1 MRLFYL
7 GFILCLEVMSPNGA
21 TVGKKPVVCFLI
33 SLFKKKW
40 TLLSVIG
47 VGGNIRAKAYVVIR
61 AGVKRKKKK
70 KKYNFSF
77 TTNPHLKWGAFFFFP
92 QREFGTFRFILA

>member
-1 MRLFYL
+1 
-7 GFILCLEVMSPNGA
+7 MSPNGA

-70 KKYNFSF
+70 KEIQFFFYNESSF
-77 TTNPHLKWGAFFFFP
+77 EVGSFFFFP
-92 QREFGTFRFILA
+92 QREFGTFRFILAWKISLRL